1 MPVIIL
7 LGRSK
12 MYLKELSDCLSAHFR
27 VVHLDDEFRVIRSK
41 LSNMDP
47 STAYIVE
54 NCDMRPQRYEIY
66 CLAKRNETSYCILA
80 DEELSSA
87 KHDSPVFCINEELPA
102 REILEC
108 LELKLNCSA
117 AHRKRV
123 VGPNYL
129 MHLKKIINHV
139 NGGMPAGSS
148 AVLKDCEDRILRM
161 AKLNPIDLDV
171 LEETYREIVRNELEA
186 RGFGI

>member
-7 LGRSK
+7 MGRSR
-12 MYLKELSDCLSAHFR
+12 MYLEELRSCLSAHFR

-47 STAYIVE
+47 DTAYIVE
-54 NCDMRPQRYEIY
+54 NCEMKPQRYEIY

-80 DEELSSA
+80 DGELSSS
-87 KHDSPVFCINEELPA
+87 KHDAPIFYAKESLPTK
-102 REILEC
+102 EILDC

-117 AHRKRV
+117 AHKKKI

-129 MHLKKIINHV
+129 MDLKKIINQV
-139 NGGMPAGSS
+139 NNEMPEGSRP
-148 AVLKDCEDRILRM
+148 VLKDCEDKILRM
-161 AKLNPIDLDV
+161 IKLNPMELDG
-171 LEETYREIVRNELEA
+171 LEGVYREIVRSELAA
-186 RGFGI
+186 RGFDL